1 MLLQIDRDGS
11 GAVNGFETIFTI
23 SNGYT
28 GGFTT
33 FNFDGMIG
41 SLNLDWHRVSRR
53 NPHGRHEGG
62 YPERQ

>member
-1 MLLQIDRDGS
+1 MLLQSDRDGS
-11 GAVNGFETIFTI
+11 GAVNGFQTIFTI

-41 SLNLDWHRVSRR
+41 SLNLTGIRRSTKPSRAPR
-53 NPHGRHEGG
+53 R
-62 YPERQ
+62 RTR